1 MNKRM
6 HFTIAK
12 SFGRL
17 QLIPEANG
25 LRLWYIPTVN
35 GELAPDSIGACN
47 VLVPLQ
53 AVGGL
58 WATARAFLYG
68 VESLDENVIIRSGDG
83 DILVKLYRD
92 KPKGNHGALSGEEV
106 SWLRIVSGRSEEE
119 RRRIKLGPRDLL
131 CIELAC
137 HSVLTL
143 SASPLFTDADST
155 SGKAVDEK
163 SSNKKVMIEDNESAM
178 PSTSETSPAVASTV
192 HSRH

>member
-1 MNKRM
+1 MNRM

-17 QLIPEANG
+17 QLVPEANG
-25 LRLWYIPTVN
+25 LRLWYVPSVN
-35 GELAPDSIGACN
+35 GELTPDALGACD
-47 VLVPLQ
+47 VLVPLP

-68 VESLDENVIIRSGDG
+68 VESLDENVIIRDSEGDV
-83 DILVKLYRD
+83 LVKLYRD
-92 KPKGNHGALSGEEV
+92 KPKGAQGSLSGEEV

-137 HSVLTL
+137 SAVLSL
-143 SASPLFTDADST
+143 STSPLYQ
-155 SGKAVDEK
+155 GKPSDL
-163 SSNKKVMIEDNESAM
+163 SSSDNGTGKGDMEVGERA
-178 PSTSETSPAVASTV
+178 
-192 HSRH
+192 

>member
-1 MNKRM
+1 MNRM

-17 QLIPEANG
+17 QLIPEPSG
-25 LRLWYIPTVN
+25 LRLWYVPNVN
-35 GELAPDSIGACN
+35 GELAPDSVGACD

-68 VESLDENVIIRSGDG
+68 VESLDENVIIRDTDG
-83 DILVKLYRD
+83 DVLVKLYRD
-92 KPKGNHGALSGEEV
+92 KPKGAQGTLSGEEV

-137 HSVLTL
+137 NTVLIL
-143 SASPLFTDADST
+143 SSSPLYQGAENGASRQ
-155 SGKAVDEK
+155 AMLVDNTAEEPRL
-163 SSNKKVMIEDNESAM
+163 NN
-178 PSTSETSPAVASTV
+178 
-192 HSRH
+192 

>member
-1 MNKRM
+1 MDRM

-17 QLIPEANG
+17 QLVPEAHG
-25 LRLWYIPTVN
+25 LRLWYVPNVN
-35 GELAPDSIGACN
+35 GELASEGPGACD
-47 VLVPLQ
+47 VLVPLE

-68 VESLDENVIIRSGDG
+68 VESLDENVIIRDAEG

-92 KPKGNHGALSGEEV
+92 KPKGQQGALSGEEV

-143 SASPLFTDADST
+143 SASPLYQGAANGSVRPQVIV
-155 SGKAVDEK
+155 GEEIPPRL
-163 SSNKKVMIEDNESAM
+163 SN
-178 PSTSETSPAVASTV
+178 
-192 HSRH
+192 